1 MKSLKSL
8 KLNTIAN
15 FAGLGYSTIISI
27 AVLPFYIQYLGAEA
41 FGLVGF
47 FTTLQAWMQLFDMGM
62 SPIFSR
68 QAAQVRGQN
77 INFLALKKL
86 LRSLELIF
94 LTVALIV
101 ALSICGGSSWI
112 ANHWLN
118 IKSLALPEVAICI
131 SLMGA
136 MIGLRFFSTLYRS
149 GILGMEK
156 QIELN
161 IASSILVTLKF
172 IGALLLLIFVTQN
185 FLYFFM
191 YQFFIGIIELIV
203 LATLC
208 YRFIPSSE
216 NAEIRIFW
224 DILKPLLP
232 FVGGIAFSAIIWVL
246 LTQLDKMILSNV
258 LPLSQYGYFTLV
270 VVIATGVNQVSSPI
284 SQAILPRMTY
294 LLSQGKEQDMLI
306 LYKKSTQFMAVI
318 MLPLTGMIALFSTE
332 LLFAWTDNNEA
343 AEWGGPI
350 LFWFSLGNGIL
361 AISAFQYYLQYAY
374 GQLKMHVIYS
384 SISAI
389 IQIPIIVYV
398 AFEYGALGV
407 ALVWF
412 ALRGVAFLIWTPIV
426 HNKFAPGIH
435 WSWLS
440 RDIAPILIST
450 ITSLL
455 FINKISINFSEM
467 PRMEVFGILISIGI
481 VIISINILISSACRQ
496 ILISAIQKSKKL
508 NVE

>member
-15 FAGLGYSTIISI
+15 FSGLIYSTIITI
-27 AVLPFYIQYLGAEA
+27 AVLPLYIQYLGAEA

-47 FTTLQAWMQLFDMGM
+47 FTTLQTWMQLFDMGM
-62 SPIFSR
+62 SPILSR

-77 INFLALKKL
+77 INFLTLKKL

-94 LTVALIV
+94 LPMALIV
-101 ALSICGGSSWI
+101 GLGICAGSSWI

-118 IKSLALPEVAICI
+118 IKSLALPEVTVCI
-131 SLMGA
+131 YLMGA
-136 MIGLRFFSTLYRS
+136 MIGLRFFTTLYRS
-149 GILGMEK
+149 GILGTEK

-161 IASSILVTLKF
+161 IANTILVTMKF
-172 IGALLLLIFVTQN
+172 IGALLLLRFVTQN
-185 FLYFFM
+185 LLYFFV
-191 YQFFIGIIELIV
+191 YQLFIGIIELII

-216 NAEIRIFW
+216 KAEIRIFW

-232 FVGGIAFSAIIWVL
+232 FAGGIAYSAIIWLL
-246 LTQLDKMILSNV
+246 LTQLDKMILSNL

-270 VVIATGVNQVSSPI
+270 VVIATGINQVSSPI

-294 LLSQGKEQDMLI
+294 LLSQGKEPEMLV

-332 LLFAWTDNNEA
+332 LLFAWTENIKA

-361 AISAFQYYLQYAY
+361 AISAFQYYLQYAH

-384 SISAI
+384 SISVL
-389 IQIPIIVYV
+389 IQTPIIVYV
-398 AFEYGALGV
+398 AFEHGALGV
-407 ALVWF
+407 AIAWF
-412 ALRGVAFLIWTPIV
+412 VLRVIAFLIWTPIV
-426 HNKFAPGIH
+426 HNKFAPSIH

-450 ITSLL
+450 TTSLIL
-455 FINKISINFSEM
+455 INNMNINFLEM
-467 PRMEVFGILISIGI
+467 PRIEIFGVLISIGLI
-481 VIISINILISSACRQ
+481 VVIINMLISSACRQ
-496 ILISAIQKSKKL
+496 ILITAIQRVSH
-508 NVE
+508 

>member
-8 KLNTIAN
+8 KLNTFAN
-15 FAGLGYSTIISI
+15 FVGLGYSTIISI
-27 AVLPFYIQYLGAEA
+27 AVLPLYIQYLGAEA

-62 SPIFSR
+62 SPILSR

-77 INFLALKKL
+77 INFLELKKL

-94 LTVALIV
+94 LTVALI
-101 ALSICGGSSWI
+101 LTSSICVGSNWI

-118 IKSLALPEVAICI
+118 IKSLALQEVAVCI
-131 SLMGA
+131 SLMAA
-136 MIGLRFFSTLYRS
+136 MIGLRFFTTLYRS

-161 IASSILVTLKF
+161 IANTIIVTMKF
-172 IGALLLLIFVTQN
+172 IGGLLLLIFVTQN

-191 YQFFIGIIELIV
+191 YQFFIGIVELIV
-203 LATLC
+203 VATMC
-208 YRFIPSSE
+208 YCFIPASE
-216 NAEIRIFW
+216 KAEIRIHW

-232 FVGGIAFSAIIWVL
+232 FAGGIAFSAIIWVL
-246 LTQLDKMILSNV
+246 FTQLDKIILSNV

-270 VVIATGVNQVSSPI
+270 VVIAAGINQVSSPI

-294 LLSQGKEQDMLI
+294 LLSQGKEQDMLG

-332 LLFAWTDNNEA
+332 LLFAWTENNKA

-361 AISAFQYYLQYAY
+361 AISAFQYYLQYAH

-384 SISAI
+384 SISVI
-389 IQIPIIVYV
+389 IQTPIIVYV
-398 AFEYGALGV
+398 ALEHGALGV

-412 ALRGVAFLIWTPIV
+412 VLRVIAFLIWTPIV

-440 RDIAPILIST
+440 RDIAPILIAT

-455 FINKISINFSEM
+455 LINSLSINFSEM
-467 PRMEVFGILISIGI
+467 PRMEVFGVLISIGLI
-481 VIISINILISSACRQ
+481 VITINILISSACRQ
-496 ILISAIQKSKKL
+496 ILITAIQK
-508 NVE
+508 VIR